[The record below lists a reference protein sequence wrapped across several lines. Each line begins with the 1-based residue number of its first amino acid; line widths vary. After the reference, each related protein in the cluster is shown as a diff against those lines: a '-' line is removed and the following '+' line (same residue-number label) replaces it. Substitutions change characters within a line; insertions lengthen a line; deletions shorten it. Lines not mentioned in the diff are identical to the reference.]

1 MPQSSVYMD
10 VSAELLNASEHTGTD
25 AQSNKQASAYREK
38 TSVIWK
44 KKRFQMAL
52 WEVVSEDK
60 AGEAPSVSF
69 REVIQA

>member
-44 KKRFQMAL
+44 KRFQMAL

-60 AGEAPSVSF
+60 VGEAPSVSF
-69 REVIQA
+69 CEVI

>member
-44 KKRFQMAL
+44 KRFQMAL

>member
-44 KKRFQMAL
+44 KRFQMAL

-60 AGEAPSVSF
+60 VGEAPSVSF
-69 REVIQA
+69 REVI

>member
-44 KKRFQMAL
+44 KRFQMAL
-52 WEVVSEDK
+52 CEVVSEDK
-60 AGEAPSVSF
+60 VGEAPSVSF
-69 REVIQA
+69 REVI

>member
-44 KKRFQMAL
+44 KRFQMAL

-69 REVIQA
+69 REVI